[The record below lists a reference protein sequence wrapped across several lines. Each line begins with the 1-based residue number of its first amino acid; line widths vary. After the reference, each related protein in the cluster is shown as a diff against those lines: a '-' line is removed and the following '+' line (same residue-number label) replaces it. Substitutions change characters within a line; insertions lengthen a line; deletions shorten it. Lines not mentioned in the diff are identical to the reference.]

1 MDTDVNNRIPA
12 LTELIL
18 AEDINNTK
26 VIVLTIYVYIN
37 MDSIKKNKTR

>member
-18 AEDINNTK
+18 AEDIDNTK

>member
-12 LTELIL
+12 LTEPIL
-18 AEDINNTK
+18 TEDIDSTK

-37 MDSIKKNKTR
+37 MDSMKKNKTR